1 MPPPPFIVDL
11 IVCSLYSSSD
21 KKAKI
26 YGLGNS
32 PIGKLMKF
40 ATKYSAR
47 DFETYFFVFKKF
59 LDLDILY
66 MEDGGCGQNSNNFGE
81 ITENALD
88 FIFFQWFSCIFADF
102 SCFFLPSHLYI

>member
-1 MPPPPFIVDL
+1 
-11 IVCSLYSSSD
+11 
-21 KKAKI
+21 
-26 YGLGNS
+26 
-32 PIGKLMKF
+32 MKF

-88 FIFFQWFSCIFADF
+88 FIFFQ
-102 SCFFLPSHLYI
+102 

>member
-1 MPPPPFIVDL
+1 
-11 IVCSLYSSSD
+11 
-21 KKAKI
+21 
-26 YGLGNS
+26 
-32 PIGKLMKF
+32 MKF

-88 FIFFQWFSCIFADF
+88 FIFFLVIFVYF
-102 SCFFLPSHLYI
+102 C